1 MPLCPR
7 MPMTSPVA
15 TARLTPLSTGMR
27 PYPARISTA
36 SSMATLG
43 CAKVDFAHSCIV
55 QNLADR
61 RFHQNTALVKHRH
74 VLRNHTNELQV
85 VFDHDHSAVSTY
97 FADQR
102 SRVRGFVRRHA
113 RCRLIEQE

>member
-7 MPMTSPVA
+7 MPMASPVA

-36 SSMATLG
+36 SSMAT
-43 CAKVDFAHSCIV
+43 AKVDFAHSCIV

-61 RFHQNTALVKHRH
+61 RFHQDAALVKHRH
-74 VLRNHTNELQV
+74 VLRNHANELQV
-85 VFDHDHSAVSTY
+85 VFDHDHSAISTY

-102 SRVRGFVRRHA
+102 SRVGGFVRRHT